1 MICNFCDNC
10 EDCMKLLEFR
20 LELSDCYYYKP
31 RTDAPYHPTRQ
42 LVYYLQGKINMEII
56 VVRKGRTIDWC
67 GRFFFFFFF
76 LIIIFVSCLL
86 FIYFFQRLKNGIRL

>member
-76 LIIIFVSCLL
+76 FLKLFFLYLFYL
-86 FIYFFQRLKNGIRL
+86 FIFLK